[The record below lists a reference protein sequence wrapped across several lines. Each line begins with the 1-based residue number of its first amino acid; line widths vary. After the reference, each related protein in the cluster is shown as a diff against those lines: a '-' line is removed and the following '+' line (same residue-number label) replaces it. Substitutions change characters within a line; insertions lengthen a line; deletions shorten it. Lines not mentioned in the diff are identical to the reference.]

1 MTAVVLT
8 GHGGFDKLE
17 VRTDVAV
24 PVAGPGQVLI
34 KVGAAGVNNADI
46 NTRTGWYA
54 KSVTQGSSAG
64 GDGGFES
71 LDDDADGSWSGG
83 FSFPRIQGA
92 DCCGEIVAVGDG
104 VDAARIGE
112 RVVVRT
118 MQVDYESDSPVGC
131 VVIGSEYDGA
141 FAEFSAVPA
150 IEAVP
155 VTSDWTDVELA
166 SLPCA
171 YSTAEGMI
179 ATAEV
184 TAGQRVLVTGASGGV
199 GVATVQLCK
208 VRGADVVA
216 VCGAA
221 KADAV
226 RALGADEV
234 LARDADL
241 VAELGESSVDVV
253 LDVVGGPGFPALLTV
268 LRPGGTYGTV
278 GAIAG
283 PIVDLDLR
291 DLYLK
296 DLTLRGTTFQA
307 PEHMDNVVRYVEN
320 GDLEPAVA
328 LTFPLTDIVA
338 AQEAF
343 LAKDH
348 VGKIVL
354 VP

>member
-1 MTAVVLT
+1 MTAVQLI
-8 GHGGFDKLE
+8 GNGGFDQLDI
-17 VRTDVAV
+17 RNDV
-24 PVAGPGQVLI
+24 PVPAPTAGQVLI
-34 KVGAAGVNNADI
+34 KVGAAGVNNTDV

-54 KSVTQGSSAG
+54 KSVTEGSSAG

-71 LDDDADGSWSGG
+71 LDPDQDGSWSGG

-92 DCCGEIVAVGDG
+92 DVCGEIVAVGDD

-118 MQVDYESDSPVGC
+118 MQVDYTSDSPVGC
-131 VVIGSEYDGA
+131 VVIGSEYDGG
-141 FAEFSAVPA
+141 FAEYTAVPA
-150 IEAVP
+150 IEAVT
-155 VTSDWTDVELA
+155 VNSDWTDAELA

-179 ATAEV
+179 AAAQV
-184 TAGQRVLVTGASGGV
+184 VAGQRVLVTGASGGV

-208 VRGADVVA
+208 VRGAEVVA

-221 KADAV
+221 KSDAV

-234 LARDADL
+234 LARNADV

-253 LDVVGGPGFPALLTV
+253 LDVVGGPGFPALLQV

-320 GDLEPAVA
+320 GDFESVVA
-328 LTFPLTDIVA
+328 LTFPLTEIVA

-343 LAKDH
+343 LSKEH

-354 VP
+354 IP